1 MPDLTSL
8 RAATDS
14 FPTHALLKFLIKE
27 RFPGKTVVTAS
38 LRSSSVVVLKM
49 VADIDPDTPVVFC
62 RRGTPFPE
70 SRGFH
75 DSIVSLLG
83 LTNVSVTSGH
93 EPPPDRGDYAHC
105 EQLWVEHQERPGRL
119 REIAHLN
126 STLMPYDCWISAVYH
141 VHKPGDSR
149 HRVDAEGRL
158 YRVDPLA
165 DWSREDV
172 RRFMATHDLPHHERA
187 YRKQKQMPHGDDI
200 PPVETFNV

>member
-8 RAATDS
+8 KAATDGC
-14 FPTHALLKFLIKE
+14 TTQDLLRLLIRN

-70 SRGFH
+70 SKAFH
-75 DSIVSLLG
+75 DTIVSLLG
-83 LTNVSVTSGH
+83 LTNVTVTPGH
-93 EPPPDRGDYAHC
+93 EPQTRRGDYDHC
-105 EQLWVEHQERPGRL
+105 EQMWVEHHDRPGRL

-126 STLMPYDCWISAVYH
+126 RTLGPYECWISAVYH
-141 VHKPGDSR
+141 VHKPEGAR

-158 YRVDPLA
+158 YRIDPLA
-165 DWSREDV
+165 GWSREEV
-172 RRFMATHDLPHHERA
+172 REFIHTHGLPHHARA
-187 YRKQKQMPHGDDI
+187 YRDEVRVPPGEDI